1 MNFLAHAYLSG
12 DNEKLLLG
20 NFIADFVKGRSALA
34 LFEDDVKNGIYLHRA
49 IDAFTD
55 THPVVSQSKDR
66 LRPKYRHYAGVIVD
80 MFYDHFLA
88 LDWHQWH
95 EKPLNVF
102 AKETYGIISSFHD
115 ILPDRVKAFFPY
127 MVRGDWLTNYA
138 RVEGIGRALTGMSR
152 RTPYESY
159 MDESVNEL
167 VRFRNEFHEEFR
179 QFFPELKRHAE
190 AFINAGFAD
199 PSP

>member
-12 DNEKLLLG
+12 DSEKLLLG
-20 NFIADFVKGRSALA
+20 NFIADFVKGKNALA
-34 LFEDDVKNGIYLHRA
+34 LFEGDVKNGIYLHRA

-55 THPVVSQSKDR
+55 THPVVTQSKDR

-88 LDWHQWH
+88 LEWNHWH
-95 EKPLNVF
+95 EQPLNVF
-102 AKETYGIISSFHD
+102 SKNTYEIISSYQD
-115 ILPDRVKAFFPY
+115 ILPEKVKAFFPY
-127 MVRGDWLTNYA
+127 MVRGNWLASYA

-152 RTPYESY
+152 RTPYESR
-159 MDESVNEL
+159 MDESVDEL
-167 VRFRNEFHEEFR
+167 IRFREDFHQEFR

-190 AFINAGFAD
+190 GIISAGFSD
-199 PSP
+199 